1 MQRFSFTILAAMAA
15 LLLMM
20 AGAAYPGPDAP
31 LTGTYWRAVAI
42 DGNPVAPQP
51 EKRQAHLLFNRAGS
65 RVSGSTGCNRITGT
79 FTDTAPGLCFSQ
91 MAATKMMCPP
101 PVDAQERAFLA
112 ALNATAARQI
122 SGNVL
127 ELKDQEGRVRLRF
140 EAGET
145 PAGAK

>member
-1 MQRFSFTILAAMAA
+1 MQRCFVILLAAMAT

-20 AGAAYPGPDAP
+20 AGAAHPAPDAP
-31 LTGTYWRAVAI
+31 LTGTYWRVVAI

-51 EKRQAHLLFNRAGS
+51 EKRQAHLVFNREGS

-79 FTDTAPGLCFSQ
+79 FTDTAPALCFSQ

-101 PVDAQERAFLA
+101 PLDAQERAFLA
-112 ALNATAARQI
+112 ALNATTARQI
-122 SGNVL
+122 AGNVL
-127 ELKDQEGRVRLRF
+127 ELKDQEERVRLRF